1 MTQPTQPNSGVTA
14 IIATIGRP
22 ELLRRA
28 VRSILNQRFDGD
40 IELIVV
46 FDHIDIDPLDDVEVP
61 PRRALRTIQNTRS
74 PGLAGGRNS
83 GIIAATHDLIAFNDD
98 DDEWMPDK
106 LTKQIALWEANPD
119 ARMVGSGMRVQT
131 TGQEHERIPPQIL
144 HFADFIDS
152 RVNAIGSCSFLLR
165 KRDLLGEL
173 GLVDEQIPTSF
184 GEDYDLLLRASA
196 LGPVVCVP
204 EPLVLINWNRASFFS
219 GRWQGI
225 ADALRY
231 LLVKHPQISDSP
243 PGRARIEGQVAFAL
257 AALGERAGARQW
269 AASAIRHDRRQLRA
283 YAAYGIAAR
292 LLPATWLVRAVNR
305 RGRGL

>member
-1 MTQPTQPNSGVTA
+1 MTRSPQPIPSVSA

-28 VRSILNQRFDGD
+28 VRSILNQRYDGE

-46 FDHIDIDPLDDVEVP
+46 FDHIDIDPLADVEVP
-61 PRRALRTIQNTRS
+61 VQRALRTIQNTRS
-74 PGLAGGRNS
+74 QGLAGGRNS
-83 GIIAATHDLIAFNDD
+83 GILAATHDLIAFNDD

-106 LTKQIALWEANPD
+106 LTKQVALLKANPD
-119 ARMVGSGMRVQT
+119 ARMIASGMRVQT
-131 TGQEHERIPPQIL
+131 TGQAHERIPPRKL
-144 HFADFIDS
+144 SFADFVDS

-165 KRDLLGEL
+165 KSDLLGEL

-231 LLVKHPQISDSP
+231 LLAKHPQISGSP
-243 PGRARIEGQVAFAL
+243 PGLARIEGQIAFAL
-257 AALGERAGARQW
+257 AAMGERADARKW
-269 AASAIRHDRRQLRA
+269 AASAIRHDSSQLRA

-292 LLPATWLVRAVNR
+292 LVPATWLVRVVNR

>member
-1 MTQPTQPNSGVTA
+1 MSLPTTSHPPVTA

-28 VRSILNQRFDGD
+28 VRSILDQGYDGE

-46 FDHIDIDPLDDVEVP
+46 FDQIEIDPLDDIEVP
-61 PRRALRTIQNTRS
+61 PGRTLRTIPNSRS

-83 GIIAATHDLIAFNDD
+83 GILAATHELIAFNDD

-106 LTKQIALWEANPD
+106 LDRQIDLWARNPD
-119 ARMVGSGMRVQT
+119 ARLIGTGMRVQT
-131 TGQEHERIPPQIL
+131 NGPAHVRLPPERL
-144 HFADFIDS
+144 SHADFVDS
-152 RVNAIGSCSFLLR
+152 RVNSIGSCSFLLR
-165 KRDLLGEL
+165 KRDLLGDL
-173 GLVDEQIPTSF
+173 GLVDEQIPTSY

-196 LGPVVCVP
+196 LGPVVSVP
-204 EPLVLINWNRASFFS
+204 EPLVFIRWNRASFFS

-231 LLVKHPQISDSP
+231 LLAKHPQIASSP
-243 PGRARIEGQVAFAL
+243 SGLARIEGQIAFAL
-257 AALGERAGARQW
+257 AAMGERADARKW
-269 AASAIRHDRRQLRA
+269 AASAIRHDGRQLRA

-292 LLPATWLVRAVNR
+292 LLPAAWLVRVVNR